1 MWNHFI
7 EQFDDSNI
15 HIFHYHC
22 PCGYCL
28 AVSKPPIYTVLTQLI
43 LYNNCI
49 VTVLGS
55 HWQCLP
61 LALSTSFFVCTEK
74 KRYHFTGG
82 FV

>member
-7 EQFDDSNI
+7 EQFDDSSI

-22 PCGYCL
+22 PCGHCL

-43 LYNNCI
+43 VYNNCI
-49 VTVLGS
+49 VTVVGS
-55 HWQCLP
+55 HCLW
-61 LALSTSFFVCTEK
+61 LSVLFFVCTENNNN
-74 KRYHFTGG
+74 RYHFTGG